1 MIRNERQYR
10 ITSRQRQ
17 LLADALEEAAA
28 RREHQL
34 SEAAGLVG
42 QDDLLRFE
50 LEQASIEG
58 QLSDLDVQLR
68 EYEQLRAGARDHVH
82 VTSFGQ
88 LPKALVQARIAAGW
102 SQRDL
107 AERLGLKEQQ
117 IQRYEAEDYASAS
130 LSRLEEVRSALGV
143 EIDAGIQL
151 PAVDSPLQRLKRR
164 LRKLGLDRS
173 VIDHRIMRDMGELAS
188 PAKALAIAERAS
200 RLLGLDVQQ
209 LLSPDDTVPALAT
222 TARFKA
228 PANAS
233 AKKLDAYTRYAEGL
247 ADIVLKATAGMPEP
261 RLPGTAQA
269 TREEINS
276 LLTPPSGGVDRSS
289 DGRASSEALFEA
301 VVQYLFLYGI
311 PVVALRDP
319 GAFHGACF
327 TSDDRSVIVLKQTTD
342 STARWV
348 NDLLHESGHLR
359 DPQKGTAR
367 TWIELGE
374 IKTWSDDPEEQR
386 ANGFAADVLFEGR
399 ARPVLEACFT
409 QSGGSVERL
418 KRVVPKVAQEADVP
432 ADVLA
437 NYVAFQ
443 LSRQGTNW
451 WPTAAGFQQGQT
463 PWRTVTNILIKHLD
477 FTLLDTVERAALLD
491 ALAA

>member
-17 LLADALEEAAA
+17 LLADALEEVAA

-34 SEAAGLVG
+34 SGTAGLLQ

-58 QLSDLDVQLR
+58 QLGDLDAQLH
-68 EYEQLRAGARDHVH
+68 EYEQLRAGTRDRVRA
-82 VTSFGQ
+82 TSFDQ
-88 LPKALVQARIAAGW
+88 LPKALVQARIAAGL

-130 LSRLEEVRSALGV
+130 LSRLEEIRSALGV
-143 EIDAGIQL
+143 EMDAGIQL
-151 PAVDSPLQRLKRR
+151 PAVDSPLRQLKQRLRN
-164 LRKLGLDRS
+164 LGLNRS
-173 VIDHRIMRDMGELAS
+173 VIDQRIMRDIGELAS

-200 RLLGLDVQQ
+200 RLLGLSVQQ
-209 LLSPDDTVPALAT
+209 LLSSDDTVPALAT

-233 AKKLDAYTRYAEGL
+233 AKSLDAYTRYAEGL

-261 RLPGTAQA
+261 LLPTSPQEIS
-269 TREEINS
+269 EEINS
-276 LLTPPSGGVDRSS
+276 LLTRSS
-289 DGRASSEALFEA
+289 GSVEGFDTERTSSEALFEA
-301 VVQYLFLYGI
+301 VVQYLFLHGI
-311 PVVALRDP
+311 PVIALRDP

-327 TSDDRSVIVLKQTTD
+327 TTDDRSVIVLKQTTD

-386 ANGFAADVLFEGR
+386 ANGFAADILFEGR
-399 ARPVLEACFT
+399 ARPVIEACFT
-409 QSGGSVERL
+409 ESSGSVERL
-418 KRVVPKVAQEADVP
+418 KRVVPKVAQEAGIPV
-432 ADVLA
+432 DVLA

-443 LSRQGTNW
+443 LSRQGINW
-451 WPTAAGFQQGQT
+451 WSTAAGFQQGRI
-463 PWRTVTNILIKHLD
+463 PWRTVTDLLIGYLD
-477 FTLLDTVERAALLD
+477 FTLLDNVERAALLD
-491 ALAA
+491 ALAV